1 MPKPQPLKNGELIR
15 IVSPAS
21 PLLPE
26 KVEFTQALLEGW
38 GYRVDF
44 GKHTFDWTDHLA
56 GSDENRASDL
66 MEAFTDPS
74 VSAVFCARGGY
85 GCARLFPFLDLDA
98 MANSGKLF
106 LGFSDITTLHLALN
120 QRGLPTLHAPMPL
133 TLTVPREDWV
143 IESLRR
149 NLVGDASVPENAL
162 KGTTVI
168 GGRAEGIVT
177 GGCLILM
184 CDSFGT
190 KNSLNCKGKVV
201 IIEDV
206 DENPHRIDAM
216 LTHLLNEG
224 SIHDAA
230 GIVVGE
236 MTRTDERCDEGIG
249 CRPWREMVNE
259 RLAPLK
265 IPLII
270 DYPFGHAPNM
280 LTLPLGIRAELDANS
295 GTLSYLESL
304 CEN

>member
-1 MPKPQPLKNGELIR
+1 MPKPKPLKQGDLIR

-26 KVEFTQALLEGW
+26 KVDFAQAMLESW

-44 GKHTFDWTDHLA
+44 GKHCFDWTDHLA
-56 GSDENRASDL
+56 GSDEDRASDL
-66 MEAFTDPS
+66 MEAFCDPG

-98 MANSGKLF
+98 MANSRKMF

-149 NLVGDASVPENAL
+149 NLMGDTSVPESAL
-162 KGTTVI
+162 KGTTVV
-168 GGRAEGIVT
+168 GGGAEGIVT

-190 KNSLNCKGKVV
+190 QNSLNCKGKIV

-206 DENPHRIDAM
+206 DEDPHRIDAM

-224 SIHDAA
+224 SIRSAA

-236 MTRTDERCDEGIG
+236 MTRTDEKRDEGIG
-249 CRPWREMVNE
+249 GRPWRQIVEE
-259 RLAPLK
+259 RLAPLG
-265 IPLII
+265 IPMIV
-270 DYPFGHAPNM
+270 DYPFGHAPSM
-280 LTLPLGIRAELDANS
+280 LTLPLGIRAKLVANV
-295 GTLSYLESL
+295 GTLAYLESL